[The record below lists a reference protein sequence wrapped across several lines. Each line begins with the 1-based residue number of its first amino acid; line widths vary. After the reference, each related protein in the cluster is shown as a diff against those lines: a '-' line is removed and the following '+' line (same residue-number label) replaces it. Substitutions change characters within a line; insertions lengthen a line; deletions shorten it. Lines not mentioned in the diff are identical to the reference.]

1 MTQTFT
7 TPAGKRRRH
16 TLHARVLRIG
26 HVELLA
32 ADDGIA
38 VRGATTW
45 IARGTA
51 WLQRYSSVYEN
62 PYRRTVLRRADRRR
76 YGFPALLST
85 GRDWALLTESG
96 IPYGAR
102 AGHLRAGPG
111 RLSVRGSRRG
121 WHVAVIGSLKTIVGS
136 DLPLAL
142 GRPSQVKD
150 PSWIHPGRAAWS
162 WWSDSA
168 STRSLARQQQFVDF
182 AAAEHFEY
190 ATVDAGWDAAWV
202 PDLAAYAAARNVR
215 LILWTDWHALA
226 DPAQRAATLDQWA
239 GWGIA
244 GIKVDYLQSDAGA
257 RMAAMEDI
265 ARAAARRHLVVDFH
279 GCTVPRGLQ
288 RTWPNVLALEAVRG
302 AEYDRDGTPS
312 DPANNVDLAFTRNA
326 VGSMDYT
333 PVTFSA
339 RNRITTDGHELAMSV
354 VYESGLQHYAD
365 TPESYEHHPVAASV
379 LQDVPAAW
387 DDTRLVAGS
396 SRPLRR
402 DRAPLR
408 TPLVRRR
415 ARRRAGANR
424 HRPAALPW
432 RRAPRRPHRRRR
444 ARRDT
449 PDRHGQDH
457 AAPPPREERRRGDRV
472 GALTNRRTP
481 VPGVREQPVSTQVPS
496 VATVLACTTRGRRWR
511 PSARSARRPTDG
523 GLVRRQRRDAPW
535 RHDELR
541 SATTVRRRAARLPF
555 ARPPDR
561 HATGTPPGSRVD
573 VHHEPAMEDLLGPAR
588 RRTSIVECQGL
599 ARGPGTAAAARR
611 GPPGT
616 RSAAP
621 ARAPSCWPSAAR
633 KGDGHRRVPRR
644 PARVRHG
651 AGIEHEDES
660 SYARYP
666 EPKSGPA
673 PAFLTPSSVR

>member
-1 MTQTFT
+1 MRTGLAAIALALALPAPAHAWTVSSPDGSVAATLSRAGTLTAARHGRTVLRADLGQLEDGTVRRSRVTQTFT
-7 TPAGKRRRH
+7 TPAGKRQRH

-26 HVELLA
+26 HVKLLA

-38 VRGATTW
+38 VHGATTW
-45 IARGTA
+45 IARGSA

-62 PYRRTVLRRADRRR
+62 PYRRTVLRRAERGR

-102 AGHLRAGPG
+102 AGHLRASKG

-121 WHVAVIGSLKTIVGS
+121 WHVAVIGGLGTIVGS

-142 GRPSQVKD
+142 GRPSRVKD

-162 WWSDSA
+162 WWSDPA
-168 STRSLARQQQFVDF
+168 STRSLGRQEQFVDF

-226 DPAQRAATLDQWA
+226 DPIERAATLDRWA
-239 GWGIA
+239 SWGIA

-288 RTWPNVLALEAVRG
+288 RTWPNVLSLEAVRG

-365 TPESYEHHPVAASV
+365 TPESYELHPVAASV

-387 DDTRLVAGS
+387 DDTRLVAGA
-396 SRPLRR
+396 P
-402 DRAPLR
+402 DRFVAI
-408 TPLVRRR
+408 
-415 ARRRAGANR
+415 ARRSG
-424 HRPAALPW
+424 HRW
-432 RRAPRRPHRRRR
+432 F
-444 ARRDT
+444 
-449 PDRHGQDH
+449 
-457 AAPPPREERRRGDRV
+457 V
-472 GALTNRRTP
+472 GAL
-481 VPGVREQPVSTQVPS
+481 G
-496 VATVLACTTRGRRWR
+496 A
-511 PSARSARRPTDG
+511 
-523 GLVRRQRRDAPW
+523 
-535 RHDELR
+535 
-541 SATTVRRRAARLPF
+541 
-555 ARPPDR
+555 
-561 HATGTPPGSRVD
+561 
-573 VHHEPAMEDLLGPAR
+573 GPAR
-588 RRTSIVECQGL
+588 TVTVPLRFLGAASYDARIVDDHLAERQRTVTGKTMLRLRL
-599 ARGPGTAAAARR
+599 ARNGGAVVEL
-611 GPPGT
+611 
-616 RSAAP
+616 AP
-621 ARAPSCWPSAAR
+621 
-633 KGDGHRRVPRR
+633 
-644 PARVRHG
+644 
-651 AGIEHEDES
+651 
-660 SYARYP
+660 
-666 EPKSGPA
+666 
-673 PAFLTPSSVR
+673 

>member
-102 AGHLRAGPG
+102 AGHLRAGQG

-182 AAAEHFEY
+182 AADRALR
-190 ATVDAGWDAAWV
+190 VRDRRRG
-202 PDLAAYAAARNVR
+202 LGRRLGARPRR
-215 LILWTDWHALA
+215 LRRG
-226 DPAQRAATLDQWA
+226 AQRPPDPVDRLARARRPRASAPPRSTSGPA
-239 GWGIA
+239 WGIA

-354 VYESGLQHYAD
+354 VLRVR
-365 TPESYEHHPVAASV
+365 P
-379 LQDVPAAW
+379 PA
-387 DDTRLVAGS
+387 
-396 SRPLRR
+396 LRR
-402 DRAPLR
+402 HARELRAP
-408 TPLVRRR
+408 PRRR
-415 ARRRAGANR
+415 VGPAGRAGRLGRHAARRREAPTASSRSRAAQDAAG
-424 HRPAALPW
+424 
-432 RRAPRRPHRRRR
+432 
-444 ARRDT
+444 
-449 PDRHGQDH
+449 
-457 AAPPPREERRRGDRV
+457 
-472 GALTNRRTP
+472 
-481 VPGVREQPVSTQVPS
+481 S
-496 VATVLACTTRGRRWR
+496 
-511 PSARSARRPTDG
+511 SARSAPGRREPSPS
-523 GLVRRQRRDAPW
+523 RCASSAPG
-535 RHDELR
+535 
-541 SATTVRRRAARLPF
+541 ATTPASSTTSSPRHTGPSRPRPRCACASRRTAAR
-555 ARPPDR
+555 
-561 HATGTPPGSRVD
+561 
-573 VHHEPAMEDLLGPAR
+573 
-588 RRTSIVECQGL
+588 
-599 ARGPGTAAAARR
+599 
-611 GPPGT
+611 
-616 RSAAP
+616 
-621 ARAPSCWPSAAR
+621 
-633 KGDGHRRVPRR
+633 
-644 PARVRHG
+644 
-651 AGIEHEDES
+651 
-660 SYARYP
+660 
-666 EPKSGPA
+666 
-673 PAFLTPSSVR
+673 

>member
-1 MTQTFT
+1 MRTGLAAIALALALPAPAHAWTVSSPDGSVAATLSRAGTLTAARHGRTVLRADLAQLEDGTVRRSRVTQTFT

-26 HVELLA
+26 HVKLLA

-38 VRGATTW
+38 VHGATTW
-45 IARGTA
+45 IARGSA

-62 PYRRTVLRRADRRR
+62 PYRRTVLRRAERGR

-102 AGHLRAGPG
+102 AGHLRASKS

-121 WHVAVIGSLKTIVGS
+121 WHVAVIGGLGTIVGS

-142 GRPSQVKD
+142 GRPSRVKD

-162 WWSDSA
+162 WWSDPA
-168 STRSLARQQQFVDF
+168 STRSLGRQEQFVDF

-226 DPAQRAATLDQWA
+226 DPTERAATLDRWA

-288 RTWPNVLALEAVRG
+288 RTWPNVLSLEAVRG

-312 DPANNVDLAFTRNA
+312 DPANNVDLAFTRNV

-365 TPESYEHHPVAASV
+365 TPESYELHPVAASV

-387 DDTRLVAGS
+387 DDTRLVAGG
-396 SRPLRR
+396 P
-402 DRAPLR
+402 DRFVAI
-408 TPLVRRR
+408 
-415 ARRRAGANR
+415 ARRSG
-424 HRPAALPW
+424 HRW
-432 RRAPRRPHRRRR
+432 F
-444 ARRDT
+444 
-449 PDRHGQDH
+449 
-457 AAPPPREERRRGDRV
+457 V
-472 GALTNRRTP
+472 GAL
-481 VPGVREQPVSTQVPS
+481 G
-496 VATVLACTTRGRRWR
+496 A
-511 PSARSARRPTDG
+511 
-523 GLVRRQRRDAPW
+523 
-535 RHDELR
+535 
-541 SATTVRRRAARLPF
+541 
-555 ARPPDR
+555 
-561 HATGTPPGSRVD
+561 
-573 VHHEPAMEDLLGPAR
+573 GPAR
-588 RRTSIVECQGL
+588 TVTVPLRFLGAASYDARIVDDHLAETHRTVTGKTTLRLRLAKNGGAVVEL
-599 ARGPGTAAAARR
+599 AP
-611 GPPGT
+611 
-616 RSAAP
+616 
-621 ARAPSCWPSAAR
+621 
-633 KGDGHRRVPRR
+633 
-644 PARVRHG
+644 
-651 AGIEHEDES
+651 
-660 SYARYP
+660 
-666 EPKSGPA
+666 
-673 PAFLTPSSVR
+673 